1 MSPSREKSSPRGR
14 IHSVARRH
22 EKNRQVCLMAF
33 QGKGPKKLNIA
44 FAPLEKL

>member
-1 MSPSREKSSPRGR
+1 MGGREKSSRSRRIYSAAPRD
-14 IHSVARRH
+14 